1 MSNLYELTGNFH
13 KIQQLIE
20 EGADAEVFTDT
31 LASIEGAVEEKA
43 LGYFYVIKNTEAD
56 VEALKAEEKRL
67 ADKRKAA
74 ENKIQSL
81 KGNLE
86 WSMKEMNIPKIKH
99 SLFTANIQ
107 KNASSLF
114 IQEEDKIPRSYYVEQ
129 EPKLDRKELLQAVK
143 AGEVPGVTLRQTESL
158 RIR

>member
-1 MSNLYELTGNFH
+1 MSNLYELTGNFI

-20 EGADAEVFTDT
+20 EGADAEIFTDT

-86 WSMKEMNIPKIKH
+86 YSMKEMNIPKIKH
-99 SLFTANIQ
+99 TLFTANIQ
-107 KNASSLF
+107 KNAPSLF
-114 IQEEDKIPRSYYVEQ
+114 IEQEDKIPRSYYVEQ

-158 RIR
+158 RLR